1 MRSTELL
8 EQELQLI
15 AHGQPHPAPIRN
27 ILNILIA
34 DRLVAVSSRHY
45 EALILGNCHP
55 ETGSIESVHS
65 ILQEMFREGLPI
77 PPTVAF
83 TVIKVRGLILE
94 LSRCVYVSRY

>member
-65 ILQEMFREGLPI
+65 ILQEMFREGLPTT
-77 PPTVAF
+77 PAVAF
-83 TVIKVRGLILE
+83 AVIKVRHLILE
-94 LSRCVYVSRY
+94 LSRSVCVSRF